1 LHRLHATLRIIPL
14 APQAGDHTMPI
25 TLPATRRLAAAAAL
39 VATAL
44 LATGCASGPDIRAD
58 YDREADFGKYRT
70 FGFVAAAGT
79 DTGEFRT
86 LATQML
92 QSAAARQM
100 EARGYTRA
108 ENPDLLIN
116 FKGKLEE
123 KTDIE
128 STPAP
133 YYGPGWGYRGWY
145 GAPYGA
151 YGFGA
156 TEVTTRRYKV
166 GTLVMDVID
175 SEKRQAVFQG
185 GVEGIVTKEML
196 ANKQAAID
204 QAVAHIFSKYPF
216 VAGQSAP
223 VPPAGDKKK

>member
-1 LHRLHATLRIIPL
+1 MMFTTLVP
-14 APQAGDHTMPI
+14 
-25 TLPATRRLAAAAAL
+25 TRRLAAAAAL

-58 YDREADFGKYRT
+58 YDRQADFGKYRT
-70 FGFVAAAGT
+70 FGFVAATGT
-79 DTGEFRT
+79 DTAEFRT
-86 LATQML
+86 LATQVM
-92 QSAAARQM
+92 QAAATREMQ
-100 EARGYTRA
+100 ARGYTRA
-108 ENPDLLIN
+108 DDPDLLIN

-133 YYGPGWGYRGWY
+133 YYGAGWGYRGWY

-151 YGFGA
+151 YGYGGS
-156 TEVTTRRYKV
+156 EVTTRRYNV

-175 SEKRQAVFQG
+175 RQNRQAVFQG
-185 GVEGIVTKEML
+185 GVEGVVTKEMM
-196 ANKQAAID
+196 ANKQATID
-204 QAVAHIFSKYPF
+204 QAVTHIFSKYPF

-223 VPPAGDKKK
+223 VVPADEKKK